1 MGRPGRDQRA
11 ARERVTQI
19 RAQQQA
25 RQRRRTVLIW
35 TAIAV
40 TVAVI
45 GAAIAFAVG
54 RSQGNEPSLAGV
66 KSFTVSQGHLNT
78 PVPYEQTPPVGGQHA
93 PVWLNCG
100 VYSAPV
106 PNENAV
112 HSLEH
117 GAVWVT
123 YRPDLPTEQVA
134 ALREAMPSTYAI
146 LSPYPGLQAPVVAS
160 AWGKQLELAGAN
172 DPRLPLFIRQYR
184 QGPQTPEP
192 GALCTGGVG
201 GNRAPGPVGSGS

>member
-1 MGRPGRDQRA
+1 MGPSGRDQRA
-11 ARERVTQI
+11 ARERVAQI
-19 RAQQQA
+19 RAQEQA
-25 RQRRRTVLIW
+25 RQRRRTLLMW
-35 TAIAV
+35 TAVAV

-45 GAAIAFAVG
+45 GGAIAVAVG
-54 RSQGNEPSLAGV
+54 RSEANEPLAGV
-66 KSFTVSQGHLNT
+66 KSFTVSQGHVNA
-78 PVPYEQTPPVGGQHA
+78 PVPYEQAPPVGGQHA
-93 PVWLNCG
+93 PMWLNCG

-123 YRPDLPTEQVA
+123 YRPDLPPEQVS
-134 ALREAMPSTYAI
+134 ALREGMPSTYAI
-146 LSPYPGLQAPVVAS
+146 LSPYPGLQAPVVVS
-160 AWGKQLELAGAN
+160 AWGKQLELAGAK

-201 GNRAPGPVGSGS
+201 GNRAPGPVESGS